1 MTFSILVHDAQTN
14 AIAGAAATGSLCV
27 GGWVLRGRWGAG
39 MSASQG
45 AAPSTLWGES
55 VLDEMQGGAGAAE
68 AVREIT
74 GADPGREWRQLAA
87 LGMRGEGACFTGN
100 QNTALTA
107 HHVFAG
113 GVASG
118 NMLGS
123 KAVPEAMARR
133 YLEAEGS
140 LPERL
145 LAALWGAAEEGSDKR
160 GLLSAALL
168 VLRPD
173 APPLTLRIDHSDTP
187 LEALGDLLHRATSG
201 DYGDWARQV
210 PTLAA
215 PHRVLDAELTGT
227 LVPEPEE

>member
-1 MTFSILVHDAQTN
+1 MTFSILVRDAQTN

-45 AAPSTLWGES
+45 AAPSTLWGEQ
-55 VLDEMQGGAGAAE
+55 VLDGMAGGKGAAAAVE
-68 AVREIT
+68 AVTAPDT
-74 GADPGREWRQLAA
+74 GRDWRQLSA
-87 LGMRGEGACFTGN
+87 LDMAGEAACFSGAR
-100 QNTALTA
+100 NTALVA
-107 HHVFAG
+107 SHLFEG
-113 GVASG
+113 GVAAG

-123 KAVPEAMARR
+123 EAVPEAMAEA
-133 YLEAEGS
+133 YLAAQGS

-145 LAALWGAAEEGSDKR
+145 LAALRAAAREGSDKR

-173 APPLTLRIDHSDTP
+173 AAPLTLRVDYAEQP
-187 LEALGDLLHRATSG
+187 LEALGELLQRATSG
-201 DYGDWARQV
+201 DYGGWAAQV
-210 PTLAA
+210 PTLEA
-215 PHRVLDAELTGT
+215 PHRVLDEALAGA

>member
-45 AAPSTLWGES
+45 ASPSTLWGEE
-55 VLDEMQGGAGAAE
+55 VLERMGAGLGAAAALD
-68 AVREIT
+68 AVV
-74 GADPGREWRQLAA
+74 APDPGRDWRQLSA
-87 LGMRGEGACFTGN
+87 LSMAGEGACFTGAR
-100 QNTALTA
+100 NTARTA
-107 HHVFAG
+107 AHVFEG
-113 GVASG
+113 GVAAG

-123 KAVPEAMARR
+123 AEAPEAMAQA
-133 YLEAEGS
+133 YLGAEGA

-145 LAALWGAAEEGSDKR
+145 LAALWAAAREGSDKR

-173 APPLTLRIDHSDTP
+173 AAPLTLRVDYSEQP
-187 LEALGDLLHRATSG
+187 LETLGDLLERATTG

-210 PTLAA
+210 PTLEA
-215 PHRVLDAELTGT
+215 PHRVLDPELTGT

>member
-1 MTFSILVHDAQTN
+1 MTFSILVQDAQTN

-45 AAPSTLWGES
+45 AAPSTMWGEQ
-55 VLDEMQGGAGAAE
+55 VLHEMAGGKGAAAAVEAVTGPDEGRDWRQLSALDMGGAGA
-68 AVREIT
+68 
-74 GADPGREWRQLAA
+74 
-87 LGMRGEGACFTGN
+87 CFSGKR
-100 QNTALTA
+100 NTALVA
-107 HHVFAG
+107 SHVFDC
-113 GVASG
+113 GVAAG

-123 KAVPEAMARR
+123 AELPEAMAQA
-133 YLEAEGS
+133 YLKALGS

-145 LAALWGAAEEGSDKR
+145 MAALWAAAKGGSDKR

-173 APPLTLRIDHSDTP
+173 AAPLTLRVDYSEQP
-187 LEALGDLLHRATSG
+187 LEALGALLERATSG

-210 PTLAA
+210 PTLEA
-215 PHRVLDAELTGT
+215 PERVLDEALTGT